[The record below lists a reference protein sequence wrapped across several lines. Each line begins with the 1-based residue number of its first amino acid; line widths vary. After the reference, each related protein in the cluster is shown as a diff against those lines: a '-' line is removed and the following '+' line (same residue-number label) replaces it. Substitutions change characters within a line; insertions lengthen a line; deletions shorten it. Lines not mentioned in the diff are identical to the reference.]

1 MNTID
6 TIKQSQRILV
16 VDDNP
21 MIHEATRLIRQWE
34 QKDAARLRQVAH
46 RLNGSAVNVSAEAVR
61 ENASRLEELG
71 RDGNLTQAPGLIAQ
85 LRSNMESVKQPSA

>member
-21 MIHEATRLIRQWE
+21 MIHE
-34 QKDAARLRQVAH
+34 DNQVPH
-46 RLNGSAVNVSAEAVR
+46 
-61 ENASRLEELG
+61 
-71 RDGNLTQAPGLIAQ
+71 
-85 LRSNMESVKQPSA
+85 